1 MEKLIMIR
9 ELLKGDNIIKV
20 AGAHDGLSAKIAE
33 KKGFEAI
40 WASGLGISAV
50 ETVPDASILSMQEF
64 LNAAISMN
72 QATDIPVIADCD
84 SGFGNIHN
92 VIHMVKKYE
101 SAGIAGVCIEDKVF
115 PKLNSFLS
123 GNQQRLVS
131 IEEFTSKIRAAKGA
145 QVNPNFVVIARV
157 ESLIAGESMEDALQ
171 RASCYADAG
180 ADAILIHSKSK
191 TSDQIEEFSKKWSG
205 KVPLFIVPTM
215 YPHINTKDIEKM
227 GVKAVVYANQ
237 ALRASVK
244 MMDYVLGNIIEQGS
258 SLDIEGR
265 ISKVEEI
272 FSLQNVNQMKI
283 DEEKYSRS
291 NVLI

>member
-1 MEKLIMIR
+1 MIK
-9 ELLKGDNIIKV
+9 ELLTGNKVIKL
-20 AGAHDGLSAKIAE
+20 AGAHDALSAKIAE
-33 KKGFEAI
+33 KKGFDAI

-72 QATDIPVIADCD
+72 QATNIPVIADCD

-101 SAGIAGVCIEDKVF
+101 YAGIAGVCIEDKVF

-131 IEEFTSKIRAAKGA
+131 AEEFASKIMAAKDT
-145 QVNPNFVVIARV
+145 QIDPDFLVIARV
-157 ESLIAGESMEDALQ
+157 ESLIAGESMEDALY
-171 RASCYADAG
+171 RATCYAEAG

-205 KVPLFIVPTM
+205 QVPLFIVPTT
-215 YPHINTKDIEKM
+215 YPNIKTKDIEEM

-237 ALRASVK
+237 SLRASVK

-258 SLDIEGR
+258 SLKVEEE

-272 FSLQNVNQMKI
+272 FNLQDVNQMKI
-283 DEEKYSRS
+283 DEKKYSHS
-291 NVLI
+291 NALV